1 MVMIKM
7 ENYFS
12 TIFRFKVYF
21 SALNTKEEIAQGTI
35 SSFLWCCLNTLLVFD
50 KSKIGIMI

>member
-1 MVMIKM
+1 MVIIKM

-21 SALNTKEEIAQGTI
+21 SALNAKEEIAQGTI

-50 KSKIGIMI
+50 NSKIGIMI